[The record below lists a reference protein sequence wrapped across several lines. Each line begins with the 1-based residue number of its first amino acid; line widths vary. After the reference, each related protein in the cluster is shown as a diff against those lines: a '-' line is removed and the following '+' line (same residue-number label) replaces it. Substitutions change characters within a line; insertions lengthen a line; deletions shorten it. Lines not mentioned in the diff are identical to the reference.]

1 MNDVEAEST
10 AYLRL
15 LAAPAEQVAAG
26 YHRKP
31 VGRNT
36 SSSPRGHLSTL
47 MKRILGQIGRPHGI
61 SSGRAVQGIPIPER
75 PACIHLTAE
84 VSEYTLVYP

>member
-47 MKRILGQIGRPHGI
+47 MKRILGQIGRP
-61 SSGRAVQGIPIPER
+61 
-75 PACIHLTAE
+75 PAFPLAARCK
-84 VSEYTLVYP
+84 EYPCPNAPLAST